1 VCDGWHSAKVFNR
14 LGGKGHRFMVIA
26 TVATQAHILR
36 ASCFEA
42 TKPTPSMLARRAFST
57 PMIELTDLTKA
68 YGHGDQRTVVL
79 DRINFRVDAGEILA
93 VVGPSG
99 AGKSTLAQC
108 INLLTTP
115 TSGSVVVNGED
126 LTTLSSRK
134 LRVARR
140 RIGTVFQSAGLL
152 ERRTAAENVALP
164 LEYLGVTVEESKKR
178 VAELLDRVGLAQR
191 AGHYPFQL
199 SGGQRQ
205 RVGIARALALRPSVL
220 LSDEATAGLDPVTTA
235 SVVSLLRELRD
246 DLNLSIVFITHEMDT
261 VLKIADSVARLDHGT
276 IVESGRLV
284 DLLTDPGS
292 ALGAELRPYRVD
304 AKPAAGQSV
313 WQVVYDA
320 PDVPADWIARAS
332 AELGAPLSV
341 LGASVQVVG
350 GVTVGGTTLG
360 VPPGLDSR
368 LGGVLARYGL
378 AVIGSGGGELQGV
391 A

>member
-1 VCDGWHSAKVFNR
+1 MLIAKVFSDNS
-14 LGGKGHRFMVIA
+14 F
-26 TVATQAHILR
+26 
-36 ASCFEA
+36 CE
-42 TKPTPSMLARRAFST
+42 PS
-57 PMIELTDLTKA
+57 PVIELTNLTKV
-68 YGHGDQRTVVL
+68 YGRGAQQTVVL
-79 DRINFRVDAGEILA
+79 DGVTFRVDGGEILA

-108 INLLTTP
+108 VNLLTPP

-126 LTTLSSRK
+126 LTTLSAGK

-140 RIGTVFQSAGLL
+140 RIGTVFQASGLL

-164 LEYLGVTVEESKKR
+164 LEYLGVTAAETSRR
-178 VAELLDRVGLAQR
+178 VAELLDRVGLADR

-220 LSDEATAGLDPVTTA
+220 LSDEATAGLDPVTTD
-235 SVVSLLRELRD
+235 SVVQLLRELRD

-261 VLKIADSVARLDHGT
+261 VLKIADSVARLDHGR
-276 IVESGRLV
+276 IVESGPIV
-284 DLLTDPGS
+284 DLLTDPS
-292 ALGAELRPYRVD
+292 SSLGAELRPQRSD
-304 AKPAAGQSV
+304 AEAPAGQRV
-313 WQVVYDA
+313 WNVVYDT

-332 AELGAPLSV
+332 DELGTPLSV

-350 GVTVGGTTLG
+350 GVNVGGVTLG
-360 VPPGLDSR
+360 VSAA
-368 LGGVLARYGL
+368 LGDDVRDVLSRYGL
-378 AVIGSGGGELQGV
+378 AAELAGGSSQTRELEGV

>member
-1 VCDGWHSAKVFNR
+1 
-14 LGGKGHRFMVIA
+14 
-26 TVATQAHILR
+26 
-36 ASCFEA
+36 
-42 TKPTPSMLARRAFST
+42 
-57 PMIELTDLTKA
+57 MIELTDLTKA
-68 YGHGDQRTVVL
+68 YAHGDQHIVVL
-79 DRINFRVDAGEILA
+79 DRITFRVDAGEILA

-108 INLLTTP
+108 INLLTPP

-164 LEYLGVTVEESKKR
+164 LEYLGVTSAEANKR
-178 VAELLDRVGLAQR
+178 VAELLDRVGLSQR
-191 AGHYPFQL
+191 ADHYPFQL

-220 LSDEATAGLDPVTTA
+220 LSDEATAGLDPIATT
-235 SVVSLLRELRD
+235 SVVDLLRELRD
-246 DLNLSIVFITHEMDT
+246 DLDLSIVFITHEMDT
-261 VLKIADSVARLDHGT
+261 VLKIADSVARLDHGS

-284 DLLTDPGS
+284 NLLTDPAS
-292 ALGAELRPYRVD
+292 SLGAELLPHRVD
-304 AKPAAGQSV
+304 AKPAAGQQI
-313 WQVVYDA
+313 WRVVYDA
-320 PDVPADWIARAS
+320 PDVPAEWISRAS
-332 AELGAPLSV
+332 SELGAPLSV

-350 GVTVGGTTLG
+350 GVSVGSATLG
-360 VPPGLDSR
+360 VPAEVGPRVAD
-368 LGGVLARYGL
+368 VLARYGL
-378 AVIGSGGGELQGV
+378 SASSAAEHADLDGQLEGV

>member
-1 VCDGWHSAKVFNR
+1 
-14 LGGKGHRFMVIA
+14 
-26 TVATQAHILR
+26 
-36 ASCFEA
+36 
-42 TKPTPSMLARRAFST
+42 
-57 PMIELTDLTKA
+57 MIELTNLTKS
-68 YGHGDQRTVVL
+68 YGRGEHQTVVL
-79 DRINFRVDAGEILA
+79 DGVTFRVDAGEILA

-108 INLLTTP
+108 INLLTPP

-152 ERRTAAENVALP
+152 ERRTAAENVALS
-164 LEYLGVTVEESKKR
+164 LQYLGVTPSEATRR
-178 VAELLDRVGLAQR
+178 VAELLDRVGLAER

-220 LSDEATAGLDPVTTA
+220 LSDEATAGLDPTTTD
-235 SVVSLLRELRD
+235 SVVDLLRELRD

-261 VLKIADSVARLDHGT
+261 VLKIADSVARLDHGS
-276 IVESGRLV
+276 IVESGRIV
-284 DLLTDPGS
+284 DLLTDPRSSLGS
-292 ALGAELRPYRVD
+292 ELRPQRTD
-304 AKPAAGQSV
+304 AEPTAGQQL
-313 WQVVYDA
+313 WNIVYDA
-320 PDVPADWIARAS
+320 PDVPADWIAEAS
-332 AELGAPLSV
+332 RDLDVPLSV

-350 GVTVGGTTLG
+350 GVSVGGVTLG
-360 VPPGLDSR
+360 VPAE
-368 LGGVLARYGL
+368 LGDDVREVLARYGL
-378 AVIGSGGGELQGV
+378 AADLADDSPRAKALEGV